1 MNTEEI
7 CMKATEVVKTA
18 AGFIRTQYTSFN
30 PDTVRSK
37 SLNSLVSFVDEEAEK
52 LLVKGLQELLPAS
65 GFLTEEQTVERSA
78 KKYVWIVDPLDGTTN
93 FIHRIPVFS
102 VSVALYENDKALV
115 GIVMDVMRN
124 ECFYAFRYGGA
135 YMNDRRIQVSDKS
148 ALSDCLVATGFPY
161 EVFDYSDTYLSIIKR
176 LMPRCRGIRRLGSAA
191 IDLAYT
197 ACGRFDAFFEYNL
210 NAWDVAGG
218 AIIVQEAGGMVS
230 DFSLTEEFISNKEIL
245 ASNTLVHHQMIQQ
258 INP

>member
-7 CMKATEVVKTA
+7 CMKATEVVKAA

-30 PDTVRSK
+30 PDTVRCK

-78 KKYVWIVDPLDGTTN
+78 KKYVWIIDPLDGTTN

-115 GIVMDVMRN
+115 GIVMDVMRD

-135 YMNDRRIQVSDKS
+135 YMNGRRIQVSDKS
-148 ALSDCLVATGFPY
+148 ALSDCVVATGFPY

-258 INP
+258 IKP

>member
-1 MNTEEI
+1 MSTEEI
-7 CMKATEVVKTA
+7 CMKATEVVKAA

-78 KKYVWIVDPLDGTTN
+78 KKYVWIIDPLDGTTN

-102 VSVALYENDKALV
+102 VSVALYENDKALA
-115 GIVMDVMRN
+115 GIVMDVMRD

-135 YMNDRRIQVSDKS
+135 YMNGKRIQVSDKS
-148 ALSDCLVATGFPY
+148 TLSDCLVATGFPY

-218 AIIVQEAGGMVS
+218 AFIVQEAGGMVS

-258 INP
+258 IKP